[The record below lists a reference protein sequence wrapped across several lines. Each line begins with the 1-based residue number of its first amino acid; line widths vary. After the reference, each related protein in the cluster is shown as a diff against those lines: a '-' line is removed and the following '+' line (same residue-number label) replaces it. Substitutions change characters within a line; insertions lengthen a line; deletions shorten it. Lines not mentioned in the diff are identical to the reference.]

1 MPSTRGGT
9 ARGRRR
15 GRQLLLLRALVGPL
29 LLLKSY
35 LTQTPALKVGGGGRR
50 LVWMGFGC
58 AAYISTKPAYR
69 S

>member
-1 MPSTRGGT
+1 M
-9 ARGRRR
+9 
-15 GRQLLLLRALVGPL
+15 LLLRALVGPL

-50 LVWMGFGC
+50 LVWMGFDC
-58 AAYISTKPAYR
+58 AAYIPTKPAYR